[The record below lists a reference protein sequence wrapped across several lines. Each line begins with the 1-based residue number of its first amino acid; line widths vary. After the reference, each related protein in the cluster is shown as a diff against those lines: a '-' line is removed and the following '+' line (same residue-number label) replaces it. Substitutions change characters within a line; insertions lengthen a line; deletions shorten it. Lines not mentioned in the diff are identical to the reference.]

1 MSDNPEVITGV
12 DSRTKRRGTLTVTIG
27 LPGSGKSTW
36 GEEMRQAYPDRVR
49 IVNRD
54 DIRAANGTRF
64 EDGDEQYVAQVRD
77 FMIERLLILGYDVIC
92 TDTNLSPKVRHRLA
106 GIAKHRKAEYIETS
120 FLHVPLETCLERNDR
135 RWAEGDC
142 KVPNSAIR
150 RMYEQSV
157 APRCGPVPYDEG
169 ECACGCSG
177 YEERCAVFLN
187 FDKVPQWHTC
197 CGQQETIKPEQG

>member
-36 GEEMRQAYPDRVR
+36 GEQMRQQYPDRIR

-92 TDTNLSPKVRHRLA
+92 TDTNLSPKVRRRLA

-120 FLHVPLETCLERNDR
+120 FLHVPLETCLDRNNLR
-135 RWAEGDC
+135 HWEGDD
-142 KVPNSAIR
+142 KVPNSAII
-150 RMYEQSV
+150 RMYEQFV
-157 APRCGPVPYDEG
+157 Q
-169 ECACGCSG
+169 
-177 YEERCAVFLN
+177 
-187 FDKVPQWHTC
+187 PQ
-197 CGQQETIKPEQG
+197 QQETIKP

>member
-12 DSRTKRRGTLTVTIG
+12 DSRTKRRGTLTITIG

-36 GEEMRQAYPDRVR
+36 GESVREAYPDRVR

-92 TDTNLSPKVRHRLA
+92 TDTNLSPKVRRRLA
-106 GIAKHRKAEYIETS
+106 QIAKARKAEVFEVP
-120 FLHVPLETCLERNDR
+120 FLHVSLETCLERNKIRWENGDR
-135 RWAEGDC
+135 
-142 KVPNSAIR
+142 KVPDSAIVS
-150 RMYEQSV
+150 MYEQFVRAEST
-157 APRCGPVPYDEG
+157 
-169 ECACGCSG
+169 
-177 YEERCAVFLN
+177 N
-187 FDKVPQWHTC
+187 
-197 CGQQETIKPEQG
+197 